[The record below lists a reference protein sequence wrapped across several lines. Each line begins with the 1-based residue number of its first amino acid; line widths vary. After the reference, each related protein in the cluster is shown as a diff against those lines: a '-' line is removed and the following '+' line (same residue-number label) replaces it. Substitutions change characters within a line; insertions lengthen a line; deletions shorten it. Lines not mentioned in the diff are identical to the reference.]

1 MAGESRTINLGGGAA
16 DAERVSSVRSRVLIV
31 DDTRDAAET
40 LGMLARHLG
49 YRVLV
54 CFSGLTCLERLDE
67 FRPHVILLDLS
78 MPLMDGFDVCR
89 EIRRRADYR
98 DTAVI
103 ACTSIDRSDEGRR
116 AEAVGFSHYLQK
128 PVPLRV
134 LDEAL
139 RRPAA

>member
-1 MAGESRTINLGGGAA
+1 MAGEFRTIQLDGRAAGADGA
-16 DAERVSSVRSRVLIV
+16 SSVRRVLIV

-40 LGMLARHLG
+40 LGMLAQHLG

-78 MPLMDGFDVCR
+78 MPLMDGFDVCC

-103 ACTSIDRSDEGRR
+103 ACTSIDRGDEGRR
-116 AEAVGFSHYLQK
+116 AEAVGFSQYVQK

-139 RRPAA
+139 RRAAA

>member
-1 MAGESRTINLGGGAA
+1 MAGEFRTIQLGGHAA
-16 DAERVSSVRSRVLIV
+16 DAEGASSVRRVLIV

-40 LGMLARHLG
+40 LGMLAQHLG

-54 CFSGLTCLERLDE
+54 CFSGRTCIECLDD

-78 MPLMDGFDVCR
+78 MPAMDGFDVCR

-98 DTAVI
+98 NTVVI
-103 ACTSIDRSDEGRR
+103 ACTSFDRRDQGER

-139 RRPAA
+139 RRAAA